1 MKRIKRLS
9 LLLLILVFGFILG
22 GCTCKP
28 DNGNGGNG
36 TTPVGSVTLDFYSL
50 NDFHGAMFND
60 GKGAPGFAAIS
71 HYLKSLNQEK
81 SIILSAGD
89 MFQGTALSS
98 MTRGR
103 VVVEAMNEAGFVAM
117 ALGNHEF
124 DWGEEHIARY
134 VDGEQENGEADFAF
148 LGANIKDLR
157 TGELASFVKP
167 YHIVEKSG
175 VKIGI
180 IGLIGLG
187 LESDISRNFVEN
199 FQFTSELEAI
209 KLYAPILRGEHECE
223 IVVVSVHN
231 DTSPI
236 NEAIANLSGNQRVD
250 LVFNGHTHYYYAAEQ
265 RRSNDVPLAIVQS
278 GSSGRYVGKIQVVYD
293 RDNKKVTDIS
303 AENIKTAT
311 FSKEDQKILD
321 LYQNYQDVIDISEEV
336 LGQAKVDIYREEAT
350 TWAVNVLQK
359 TADTDFAIINTGGIR
374 RDAFPIRANTDV
386 LYDNIF
392 RIMPFENTIIKTNLT
407 GSQIKGLRGSNP
419 MAIRDGLNYDTL
431 VDDELYTIATI
442 DYLFYKDYRLE
453 TGANPDFTGDLFRDY
468 LVAAVKQSVLENG
481 YWIL

>member
-1 MKRIKRLS
+1 M
-9 LLLLILVFGFILG
+9 
-22 GCTCKP
+22 
-28 DNGNGGNG
+28 
-36 TTPVGSVTLDFYSL
+36 
-50 NDFHGAMFND
+50 
-60 GKGAPGFAAIS
+60 
-71 HYLKSLNQEK
+71 
-81 SIILSAGD
+81 
-89 MFQGTALSS
+89 
-98 MTRGR
+98 
-103 VVVEAMNEAGFVAM
+103 
-117 ALGNHEF
+117 
-124 DWGEEHIARY
+124 
-134 VDGEQENGEADFAF
+134 
-148 LGANIKDLR
+148 
-157 TGELASFVKP
+157 
-167 YHIVEKSG
+167 
-175 VKIGI
+175 
-180 IGLIGLG
+180 
-187 LESDISRNFVEN
+187 
-199 FQFTSELEAI
+199 
-209 KLYAPILRGEHECE
+209 YAPILRGEHECE

-236 NEAIANLSGNQRVD
+236 NESIANLSGNQRVD

-293 RDNKKVTDIS
+293 RDNKRVTDIS

-359 TADTDFAIINTGGIR
+359 TAGTDFAIINTGGIR

-419 MAIRDGLNYDTL
+419 MAIIDGLNYDNL

-453 TGANPDFTGDLFRDY
+453 SGANPDFTGDLFRDY

-481 YWIL
+481 YCIL